1 MLIHLSDRV
10 SEYGRS
16 DFIFT
21 MTSKSSLESPQ
32 RAEREEGLDN
42 KSDISWKLE
51 IGENSMLLL
60 LFDE

>member
-1 MLIHLSDRV
+1 V

-32 RAEREEGLDN
+32 REREEGLDN
-42 KSDISWKLE
+42 KSDISGKLE

-60 LFDE
+60 IV